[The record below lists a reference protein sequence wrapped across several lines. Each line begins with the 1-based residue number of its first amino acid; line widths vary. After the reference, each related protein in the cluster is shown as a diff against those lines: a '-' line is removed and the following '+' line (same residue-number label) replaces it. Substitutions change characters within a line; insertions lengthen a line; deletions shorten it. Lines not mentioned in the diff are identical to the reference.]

1 MRRHLLYLEQ
11 SVRHTPLRLTG
22 KQTYHKAG
30 ECIRAGEVIDIVKA
44 TQNRL
49 IEDGWI
55 TTRVVLQT
63 EGSHKERLKLT
74 VLPGKIAQ
82 VRENKTNVQRTPG
95 VFNYLQNKTIN
106 LRDLEQSLD
115 NVHRLGSLDAQ
126 VDIAPSDR
134 EGYSDLVVNWQKT
147 GRPYQFSFL
156 VDDSGSKSLGKYLG
170 TASIY
175 IDNPLNFS
183 DTFYAS

>member
-1 MRRHLLYLEQ
+1 MDAPSPSFLHYLEQ

-115 NVHRLGSLDAQ
+115 NVHRLGSLKAKK
-126 VDIAPSDR
+126 VPAAFGCI
-134 EGYSDLVVNWQKT
+134 T
-147 GRPYQFSFL
+147 
-156 VDDSGSKSLGKYLG
+156 
-170 TASIY
+170 TAY
-175 IDNPLNFS
+175 GHNCLPMRL
-183 DTFYAS
+183 